1 MIEKREE
8 NNRVESYEGDSE
20 QGVSRLRGALVTM
33 RSDQLEGS
41 QGVQVKEEQEAPME
55 ADRIVG
61 GDKW

>member
-41 QGVQVKEEQEAPME
+41 QGVQVKEE
-55 ADRIVG
+55 
-61 GDKW
+61 